1 MAAEY
6 KIAIIGSG
14 PGGLSAAGHA
24 AELGVEH
31 ILLEKAAHLSDTL
44 YKFQKGK
51 FVMSTPDVLPLR
63 SPMPFE
69 AGKREDILGNWDNKS
84 DELKVNVKLNTEV
97 VGIEGEKGNF
107 TVKIADG
114 SSVTAEAVIL
124 GIGLQGNLNKLRVP
138 GAELPH
144 IQYQLDDPDE
154 YELERIIVIGAGD
167 AAIEN
172 AVALSQ
178 RNTVYVLNRGE
189 DFARAKPANEAL
201 MMSAIDAGRI
211 QPFYKANTVSAGEG
225 SLTIETPEGETTI
238 ECDRVIARMGA
249 SPPRKFVESCGV
261 VFPSEARNALP
272 ECTEQYESNVAGL
285 YIVGALGGYPL
296 IKQAINQ
303 GYEAVEYILGNAVE
317 PADSPILKSKISVLN
332 TDDVEA
338 FLTRVRTSIPIFE
351 GINSL
356 MLREMM
362 VEADVHSCS
371 AGDVV
376 FEKNDYTNS
385 FYVVLDGSVAVLID
399 EKDPDK
405 QISIGAGNY
414 FGEMGLISGRRRTAT
429 IKAESSCTLIEIPRR
444 TMIKVRGNSP
454 EVREALDREA
464 AIRQIQT
471 YIAPNTPRADLVDI
485 ANSSHIKSY
494 KMGETLFSEGDG
506 ADSLHLIR
514 KGSVSVAK
522 RLGGRSV
529 VLNYVAAGNYVG
541 EMGLISNAPRSATV
555 TAAVASETIQID
567 GQAFKNLMSSNSSLK
582 ASVEEKFKDRIT
594 QNERVTQAG
603 GNGGI
608 LEFLLDQ
615 GVSEGTD
622 VLLIDEAL
630 CVGCDNCEKACAD
643 THDGISRL
651 DREAGPTY
659 QTMHI
664 PTSCRHCENPH
675 CMTDCPPDAIK
686 RSPSGEVFIEDSCIG
701 CGNCARSCPYGV
713 IQLAS
718 LDNKKSGILSRL
730 FSKNETDEKA
740 PKKAVKCDMC
750 RDYEGGPSC
759 VRACPTGAAVRVAP
773 QALMQLTGKGS

>member
-1 MAAEY
+1 
-6 KIAIIGSG
+6 
-14 PGGLSAAGHA
+14 
-24 AELGVEH
+24 
-31 ILLEKAAHLSDTL
+31 
-44 YKFQKGK
+44 
-51 FVMSTPDVLPLR
+51 
-63 SPMPFE
+63 
-69 AGKREDILGNWDNKS
+69 
-84 DELKVNVKLNTEV
+84 

-376 FEKNDYTNS
+376 FEKT
-385 FYVVLDGSVAVLID
+385 
-399 EKDPDK
+399 
-405 QISIGAGNY
+405 
-414 FGEMGLISGRRRTAT
+414 T
-429 IKAESSCTLIEIPRR
+429 
-444 TMIKVRGNSP
+444 
-454 EVREALDREA
+454 
-464 AIRQIQT
+464 
-471 YIAPNTPRADLVDI
+471 
-485 ANSSHIKSY
+485 
-494 KMGETLFSEGDG
+494 
-506 ADSLHLIR
+506 
-514 KGSVSVAK
+514 
-522 RLGGRSV
+522 
-529 VLNYVAAGNYVG
+529 
-541 EMGLISNAPRSATV
+541 
-555 TAAVASETIQID
+555 
-567 GQAFKNLMSSNSSLK
+567 
-582 ASVEEKFKDRIT
+582 
-594 QNERVTQAG
+594 
-603 GNGGI
+603 
-608 LEFLLDQ
+608 
-615 GVSEGTD
+615 
-622 VLLIDEAL
+622 
-630 CVGCDNCEKACAD
+630 
-643 THDGISRL
+643 
-651 DREAGPTY
+651 
-659 QTMHI
+659 I
-664 PTSCRHCENPH
+664 PTVS
-675 CMTDCPPDAIK
+675 M
-686 RSPSGEVFIEDSCIG
+686 SF
-701 CGNCARSCPYGV
+701 
-713 IQLAS
+713 
-718 LDNKKSGILSRL
+718 
-730 FSKNETDEKA
+730 
-740 PKKAVKCDMC
+740 
-750 RDYEGGPSC
+750 
-759 VRACPTGAAVRVAP
+759 
-773 QALMQLTGKGS
+773 